1 MRREDLDAAE
11 GVPGIFL
18 VRYRVKLNEEFTDAA
33 RFDVDFSAI
42 AIRRLRL
49 RSVGRSNREHEN
61 R

>member
-1 MRREDLDAAE
+1 MGREDLDAAE

-18 VRYRVKLNEEFTDAA
+18 VRHRVELNEEVTDSA

-42 AIRRLRL
+42 AIGRLRL
-49 RSVGRSNREHEN
+49 RRVGSRKREQEN